1 MSITQS
7 NRSDQI
13 SDREQ
18 IVVDMAQTY
27 YPGLYP
33 KLAEIDEFEQE
44 YATTIGA
51 ELEKYRG
58 VSEEELRENEKYLN
72 LVNEYLQSEN
82 VLEIKKR
89 EYELLKQQLM
99 QERKNQ
105 RTELLIE
112 NGIDQE
118 IFDQH
123 EEEINEKIEQIR
135 ELMKEPRNELDRL
148 NEDPRDPYNYKK
160 YNKKVLTIHGDFSN
174 KLPNGQEPERYTTY
188 EDLYPVYKD
197 EELEEFQAKREA
209 VIERLRAYRENIQE
223 LEDQRYSV
231 NPEREVRQIEN
242 LYMHDKYQ
250 DELKELDEAH
260 KKYIKE
266 MNWLYVQKKK
276 REQEEKE
283 AKEISEIINRLDMEE
298 EN

>member
-1 MSITQS
+1 MSITQT
-7 NRSDQI
+7 NTSDQI

-18 IVVDMAQTY
+18 IIVDMAQTY
-27 YPGLYP
+27 YPDLYP
-33 KLAEIDEFEQE
+33 KLVEIDEFEQE
-44 YATTIGA
+44 YASTIGA

-58 VSEEELRENEKYLN
+58 VPEEELRKNEKYLN

-82 VLEIKKR
+82 ALEIKKR

-105 RTELLIE
+105 RMELLIE

-160 YNKKVLTIHGDFSN
+160 YNKKVLTIHGDISKDTPKYVTF
-174 KLPNGQEPERYTTY
+174 
-188 EDLYPVYKD
+188 EDLYPVYED

-209 VIERLRAYRENIQE
+209 VIERLRAYRESIQE
-223 LEDQRYSV
+223 LEEQRYSV
-231 NPEREVRQIEN
+231 DPEREVRQIEN

-250 DELKELDEAH
+250 DELKEAAEAH
-260 KKYIKE
+260 KNYIKRL
-266 MNWLYVQKKK
+266 NWEYVQKKK
-276 REQEEKE
+276 REQEKQEE
-283 AKEISEIINRLDMEE
+283 KEISELINRIDMEE

>member
-160 YNKKVLTIHGDFSN
+160 YNKKVLTMQLSG
-174 KLPNGQEPERYTTY
+174 L
-188 EDLYPVYKD
+188 
-197 EELEEFQAKREA
+197 
-209 VIERLRAYRENIQE
+209 
-223 LEDQRYSV
+223 
-231 NPEREVRQIEN
+231 
-242 LYMHDKYQ
+242 
-250 DELKELDEAH
+250 
-260 KKYIKE
+260 
-266 MNWLYVQKKK
+266 
-276 REQEEKE
+276 
-283 AKEISEIINRLDMEE
+283 
-298 EN
+298 

>member
-1 MSITQS
+1 MSITQT

-58 VSEEELRENEKYLN
+58 IPEEELQDNENYLR

-82 VLEIKKR
+82 TLEIKKK
-89 EYELLKQQLM
+89 EYEILKKQLM
-99 QERKNQ
+99 REREEDQ
-105 RTELLIE
+105 MELLIE

-123 EEEINEKIEQIR
+123 EKEINEKIEQIR

-174 KLPNGQEPERYTTY
+174 KLPNGQESERYTTY

-223 LEDQRYSV
+223 LEEQRYSV
-231 NPEREVRQIEN
+231 DPKREVRQIEN

-250 DELKELDEAH
+250 DELKEAAEAH
-260 KKYIKE
+260 KKYIKRL
-266 MNWLYVQKKK
+266 NWEYVQKKK
-276 REQEEKE
+276 REQEKQEE
-283 AKEISEIINRLDMEE
+283 KEISELINRIDMEE
-298 EN
+298 DN

>member
-13 SDREQ
+13 SNREE
-18 IVVDMAQTY
+18 IIVDMAQRY
-27 YPGLYP
+27 YPDLYP
-33 KLAEIDEFEQE
+33 KLVEIDEFEQE
-44 YATTIGA
+44 YATTLGA

-58 VSEEELRENEKYLN
+58 VPEEELRENEKYLK
-72 LVNEYLQSEN
+72 LVNDYLQSEKA
-82 VLEIKKR
+82 LEIKKK
-89 EYELLKQQLM
+89 EYEILKQQLM
-99 QERKNQ
+99 KEREDNQ
-105 RTELLIE
+105 MDLIMRS
-112 NGIDQE
+112 GISE
-118 IFDQH
+118 EMFNQH
-123 EEEINEKIEQIR
+123 EEEINERIEKIR
-135 ELMKEPRNELDRL
+135 ELMKESRNELDRL

-160 YNKKVLTIHGDFSN
+160 YNKKVVTIHGDFSN

-197 EELEEFQAKREA
+197 EELEEFQAKRRDA
-209 VIERLRAYRENIQE
+209 IERLKEYRERIRE
-223 LEDQRYSV
+223 LENERYSV
-231 NPEREVRQIEN
+231 NPEGEVEQIEN

-250 DELKELDEAH
+250 EELRELDEAH

-283 AKEISEIINRLDMEE
+283 AKEISELINQLDMEE

>member
-1 MSITQS
+1 MSITQT

-27 YPGLYP
+27 YPELYP
-33 KLAEIDEFEQE
+33 KLVEIDEFEQE
-44 YATTIGA
+44 YASTIGA

-58 VSEEELRENEKYLN
+58 IPEEKLRENEKYLE
-72 LVNEYLQSEN
+72 LMNEYLQYEDA
-82 VLEIKKR
+82 LKIKKK
-89 EYELLKQQLM
+89 EYEILKQQLM
-99 QERKNQ
+99 EERKADQ
-105 RTELLIE
+105 MELLIQ

-123 EEEINEKIEQIR
+123 EEEINKRIEQIR
-135 ELMKEPRNELDRL
+135 ELMKEPQSELDRL

-197 EELEEFQAKREA
+197 EELEEFQARRRET
-209 VIERLRAYRENIQE
+209 IERLKEYRERIRE
-223 LEDQRYSV
+223 LENQRYSV
-231 NPEREVRQIEN
+231 NPEGEVEQIEN

-250 DELKELDEAH
+250 EELREMEEAH

-266 MNWLYVQKKK
+266 TNWLYVQKKK

-283 AKEISEIINRLDMEE
+283 AREISEIINQLDMEE

>member
-18 IVVDMAQTY
+18 IVIDMAQTY

-44 YATTIGA
+44 YASTIGA

-58 VSEEELRENEKYLN
+58 IPEEELQDNENYLR

-82 VLEIKKR
+82 TLEIKKK
-89 EYELLKQQLM
+89 EYEILKKQLM
-99 QERKNQ
+99 REREEDQ
-105 RTELLIE
+105 MELLIRS
-112 NGIDQE
+112 GIDQE

-123 EEEINEKIEQIR
+123 EKEINEKIEQIR

-197 EELEEFQAKREA
+197 EELEE
-209 VIERLRAYRENIQE
+209 
-223 LEDQRYSV
+223 QRFSV
-231 NPEREVRQIEN
+231 DPKREVRQIEN

-250 DELKELDEAH
+250 DELKEAAEAH

-266 MNWLYVQKKK
+266 TNWLYVQKKK

-283 AKEISEIINRLDMEE
+283 AKEISELINRIDMEE

>member
-1 MSITQS
+1 MSITQT
-7 NRSDQI
+7 NTSDQI

-18 IVVDMAQTY
+18 IIVDMAQTY
-27 YPGLYP
+27 YPDLYP
-33 KLAEIDEFEQE
+33 KLVEIDEFEQE
-44 YATTIGA
+44 YATTLGA

-58 VSEEELRENEKYLN
+58 VPEEELRKNEKYLN

-82 VLEIKKR
+82 ALEIKKR
-89 EYELLKQQLM
+89 EYEVLKRQLM

-105 RTELLIE
+105 RMELLIE

-160 YNKKVLTIHGDFSN
+160 YNKKVLTIHGDISKDTPKYVTF
-174 KLPNGQEPERYTTY
+174 
-188 EDLYPVYKD
+188 EDLYPVYED

-209 VIERLRAYRENIQE
+209 VIERLRAYRESIQE
-223 LEDQRYSV
+223 LEEQRYSV
-231 NPEREVRQIEN
+231 DPEREVRQIEN

-250 DELKELDEAH
+250 DELKEAAEAH
-260 KKYIKE
+260 KRYIKQL
-266 MNWLYVQKKK
+266 NWEYVQKKK
-276 REQEEKE
+276 REQEKQEE
-283 AKEISEIINRLDMEE
+283 KEISELINRIDMEE

>member
-1 MSITQS
+1 MSITQT
-7 NRSDQI
+7 NTSDQV
-13 SDREQ
+13 SNKEQ
-18 IVVDMAQTY
+18 IVIDMAQRY

-33 KLAEIDEFEQE
+33 KLAEIDEFEKE

-58 VSEEELRENEKYLN
+58 IPEEELQDNENYLR

-82 VLEIKKR
+82 TLEIKKK
-89 EYELLKQQLM
+89 EYEILKRQLM
-99 QERKNQ
+99 EEREADQ
-105 RTELLIE
+105 MELLIQS
-112 NGIDQE
+112 GIDQE
-118 IFDQH
+118 MFDQH
-123 EEEINEKIEQIR
+123 EEEINKKIEQIR

-160 YNKKVLTIHGDFSN
+160 YNKKVLTIHGDISKDTPKYVTF
-174 KLPNGQEPERYTTY
+174 
-188 EDLYPVYKD
+188 EDLYPVYED

-223 LEDQRYSV
+223 LEEQRFSV
-231 NPEREVRQIEN
+231 DPEREVRQIEN

-250 DELKELDEAH
+250 DELKEAAEAH
-260 KKYIKE
+260 KNYIKRL
-266 MNWLYVQKKK
+266 NWEYVQKKK
-276 REQEEKE
+276 REQEKQEE
-283 AKEISEIINRLDMEE
+283 KEISELINRIDMEE

>member
-1 MSITQS
+1 MSITQT
-7 NRSDQI
+7 NTSDQV
-13 SDREQ
+13 SNKEQ
-18 IVVDMAQTY
+18 IVIDMAQRY

-33 KLAEIDEFEQE
+33 KLAEIDEFEKE

-58 VSEEELRENEKYLN
+58 IPEEELQDNENYLR

-82 VLEIKKR
+82 TLEIKKK
-89 EYELLKQQLM
+89 EYEILKRQLM
-99 QERKNQ
+99 EEREADQ
-105 RTELLIE
+105 MELLIQS
-112 NGIDQE
+112 GIDQKM
-118 IFDQH
+118 FDQH

-160 YNKKVLTIHGDFSN
+160 YNKKVLTIHGDISKDTPKYVTF
-174 KLPNGQEPERYTTY
+174 
-188 EDLYPVYKD
+188 EDLYPVYED

-223 LEDQRYSV
+223 LEEQRFSV
-231 NPEREVRQIEN
+231 DPEREVRQIEN

-250 DELKELDEAH
+250 DELKEAAEAH
-260 KKYIKE
+260 KKYIKRL
-266 MNWLYVQKKK
+266 NWEYVQKKK
-276 REQEEKE
+276 REQEKQEE
-283 AKEISEIINRLDMEE
+283 KEISELINRIDMEE